1 MNLSNFLDILQK
13 SRIYLGMTLNECKK
27 NILYKIDSV
36 NIEDEK
42 LKLRLYE
49 IGFFV
54 GSQVQVL
61 NISALK
67 KTMLVHV
74 LDSCFAIKTNIAKH
88 IEVEYD

>member
-27 NILYKIDSV
+27 NVLYKIDSV

-54 GSQVQVL
+54 GQ
-61 NISALK
+61 
-67 KTMLVHV
+67 T
-74 LDSCFAIKTNIAKH
+74 
-88 IEVEYD
+88 